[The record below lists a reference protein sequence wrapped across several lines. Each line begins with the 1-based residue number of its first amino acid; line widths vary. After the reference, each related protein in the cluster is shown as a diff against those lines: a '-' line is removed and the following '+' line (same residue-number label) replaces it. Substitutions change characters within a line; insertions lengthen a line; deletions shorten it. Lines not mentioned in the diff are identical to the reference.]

1 MANLEE
7 ELRLDQ
13 EDDAREAEYIM
24 QQLPADLKEQ
34 YSTEDI
40 HYLMDLIVEY
50 YYESGLLESS
60 DDEIDIDLQ
69 QVAEGVCKMANDE
82 GHQQYKAADVF
93 FVVQADLDYQ
103 EENL

>member
-60 DDEIDIDLQ
+60 DDEIDI
-69 QVAEGVCKMANDE
+69 G
-82 GHQQYKAADVF
+82 DVIA
-93 FVVQADLDYQ
+93 VLNIMVSQWLNK
-103 EENL
+103 ELKC

>member
-1 MANLEE
+1 MASLEE

-13 EDDAREAEYIM
+13 EDDAREALFIM

-34 YSTEDI
+34 YTTEDI
-40 HYLMDLIVEY
+40 LYLMDLIVAY
-50 YYESGLLESS
+50 YFDSGLLESN

-69 QVAEGVCKMANDE
+69 QVAEGVCKIAHDE
-82 GHQQYKAADVF
+82 GQQQYNPADVF
-93 FVVQADLDYQ
+93 FIVQADLDYQ